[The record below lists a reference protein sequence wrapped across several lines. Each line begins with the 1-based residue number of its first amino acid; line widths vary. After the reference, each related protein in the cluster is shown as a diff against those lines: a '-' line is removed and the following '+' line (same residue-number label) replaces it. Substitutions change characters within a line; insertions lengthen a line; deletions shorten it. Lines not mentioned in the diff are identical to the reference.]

1 MRPLNFFFCFRKID
15 TFSAEKEVFVKTV
28 ILFFSLLLQVIAA
41 QAAVPSVKVAHH
53 KEFGLESNFGFG
65 HKVYYECSSAE
76 DKIQFQ
82 MNKMGA
88 MNVQVN
94 CQGGIDWTLPS
105 EFWNAYITLSY
116 ETLRLPSTGQDQLVP
131 ADWQQVNLNTFG
143 DCTLMKQVFD
153 ETRDTFEMNSLVE
166 PGRCLR
172 SDSSFH
178 LQFFT
183 LTPL

>member
-1 MRPLNFFFCFRKID
+1 LIRFPQK
-15 TFSAEKEVFVKTV
+15 KEVLVKTV
-28 ILFFSLLLQVIAA
+28 ILFFSLILQIVTAH
-41 QAAVPSVKVAHH
+41 AAVPSARTAHH
-53 KEFGLESNFGFG
+53 KEFELQSKFGLGN
-65 HKVYYECSSAE
+65 KVYYDCSSAE
-76 DKIQFQ
+76 DKIEFQ
-82 MNKMGA
+82 MKKMGA
-88 MNVQVN
+88 LNVQVH
-94 CQGGIDWTLPS
+94 CQGGIDWTMPDN
-105 EFWNAYITLSY
+105 FWNAFVTISY
-116 ETLRLPSTGQDQLVP
+116 DTLRLPTTGQDQLVP

-153 ETRDTFEMNSLVE
+153 ETRDTFEMHSLVE